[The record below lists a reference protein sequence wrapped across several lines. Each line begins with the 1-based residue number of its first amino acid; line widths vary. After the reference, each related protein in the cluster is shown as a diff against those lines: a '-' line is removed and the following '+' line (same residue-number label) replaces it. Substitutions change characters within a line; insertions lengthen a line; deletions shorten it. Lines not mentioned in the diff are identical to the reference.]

1 MLPFINVNASIIDLL
16 TLDELKD
23 PTIASRYSQLYTP
36 NQKCVDVSMCVF
48 DTWLQQFIS
57 QISFDTIDTNIFTLA
72 ICTGY
77 DCQRVASDSEDDQD
91 GCCKHSRKFR
101 SITSIL
107 PVSGTKSTRSASK
120 FKRFFRRISKTHK
133 RKKCK
138 RYGFMEG
145 ISKCSQQQRQQQQQK
160 QQQHQNQ
167 QEQQFTQQ
175 QQQQQRNHHQELHCV
190 QLCRKLTRQLDAV
203 FLNSLYPADAASR
216 FTIKRDV
223 LLPSISANLKLEF
236 DSSSSL
242 SMESLCLCQRVSLI
256 SPVYY
261 HLPISPLHSKF
272 NTFVAQ
278 SQPQLLP
285 QLLLPLPLPLP
296 QPPPSYRLDY
306 IESIED
312 GDVFTALIFDD
323 AITGVE
329 TTF

>member
-1 MLPFINVNASIIDLL
+1 MLPLINVNASIIDLL

-57 QISFDTIDTNIFTLA
+57 QIKFDTIDTNISTLA
-72 ICTGY
+72 ICTDY

-91 GCCKHSRKFR
+91 GYDKHSRNFR
-101 SITSIL
+101 SITSTL
-107 PVSGTKSTRSASK
+107 PLSGTKSTRSASK
-120 FKRFFRRISKTHK
+120 FKKFFRRISKTHK
-133 RKKCK
+133 RKCK
-138 RYGFMEG
+138 RYGFMER
-145 ISKCSQQQRQQQQQK
+145 ISKCSQKQQQK
-160 QQQHQNQ
+160 Q

-175 QQQQQRNHHQELHCV
+175 QQQQQRNHHQEPHCV
-190 QLCRKLTRQLDAV
+190 QLYRKLTRQLDAV

-216 FTIKRDV
+216 FTIKQDV
-223 LLPSISANLKLEF
+223 LLPFISSNLKLEF
-236 DSSSSL
+236 DSSSSV

-278 SQPQLLP
+278 SQPQLSPQLSPQLLP
-285 QLLLPLPLPLP
+285 QLLLPLPLPQL
-296 QPPPSYRLDY
+296 PPSYRVDY

-312 GDVFTALIFDD
+312 GDVFTTLILND